1 MKTVNILLIL
11 FLLTACEKDNET
23 ITTIEGQLMASCDVP
38 AANTSGFIL
47 TNDGLLSGPGISLSF
62 TTDENGHFKVSH
74 RGKADQLNSFTVRVQ
89 GSSDVLKVS
98 SLPGDNKDLGKVY
111 INPFPAKFVIKL
123 EVNNPYSQNDSLV
136 LFDFNNPNAM
146 PSSAKLYPGPFT
158 NTIIDTIDNYMF
170 GKFPIHFSDIL
181 AGRGPSLSFHHRI
194 RSLPQYDQD
203 PIYVNFNL
211 QPICSGEFAE
221 VTLVI
226 D

>member
-1 MKTVNILLIL
+1 MKTLNILLIL
-11 FLLTACEKDNET
+11 FLLTACEKDKET
-23 ITTIEGQLMASCDVP
+23 ITTIEGQLMASCDIP

-47 TNDGLLSGPGISLSF
+47 TNDGLLSGPGISLNF
-62 TTDENGHFKVSH
+62 TTDDNGHFKVSH
-74 RGKADQLNSFTVRVQ
+74 RGKADQLNSFMVRVQ

-98 SLPGDNKDLGKVY
+98 GLPGDNKDLGKVY

-123 EVNNPYSQNDSLV
+123 DVNNPYTQNDSLV

-146 PSSAKLYPGPFT
+146 PTSAKLYPGPFT
-158 NTIIDTIDNYMF
+158 NSIVDTIDNYMF
-170 GKFPIHFSDIL
+170 GKFPVHFSDIL
-181 AGRGPSLSFHHRI
+181 AGRGPNLNFHYRI

-211 QPICSGEFAE
+211 NTICSGEFAE

>member
-11 FLLTACEKDNET
+11 LLLSACKKEDDK

-89 GSSDVLKVS
+89 GSSDVLKVPG
-98 SLPGDNKDLGKVY
+98 LPGDEKNLGKIY
-111 INPFPAKFVIKL
+111 INPFPTNFIIKL
-123 EVNNPYSQNDSLV
+123 DVRNAYSENDTLVMTDYTSSNP
-136 LFDFNNPNAM
+136 FDNI
-146 PSSAKLYPGPFT
+146 LIPGPFT
-158 NTIIDTIDNYMF
+158 SGVLDTVFNHMHTM
-170 GKFPIHFSDIL
+170 FPIRLSEVINH
-181 AGRGPSLSFHHRI
+181 GGPQNAIGYLM
-194 RSLPQYDQD
+194 RSAPSYIGT
-203 PIYVNFNL
+203 PKKFNFYIA
-211 QPICSGEFAE
+211 PICSGEFAE
-221 VTLVI
+221 AIMII